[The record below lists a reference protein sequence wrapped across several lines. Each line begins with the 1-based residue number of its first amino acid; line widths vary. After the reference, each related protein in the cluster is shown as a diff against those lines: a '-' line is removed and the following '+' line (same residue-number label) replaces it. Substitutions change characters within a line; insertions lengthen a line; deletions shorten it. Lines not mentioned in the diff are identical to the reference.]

1 LAQTLLLCKVNQ
13 VKGKLVPQKPTIL
26 IVDRNPNVRKYLKRE
41 FGCEG
46 YHIQQAENCRKLLQ
60 MINDNPKL
68 DLIIIDPDL
77 PDVEEKLLLRKLQS
91 MQPRTQVVIHT
102 LIADYLAHC
111 SVRLK
116 TVFVEKDGNS
126 IERLKHVVAHQLNL
140 KRHAPDP
147 FLETASGVGR
157 QNKKGD
163 MPTLEDVGLVDCEKD
178 PLPPEI

>member
-13 VKGKLVPQKPTIL
+13 VKGKLVQQKPTIL
-26 IVDRNPNVRKYLKRE
+26 IVDRNPNIREYLKRE
-41 FGCEG
+41 LGCEG
-46 YHIQQAENCRKLLQ
+46 YHIQQAENCRILLQ

-126 IERLKHVVAHQLNL
+126 IERLKHVVAPAEFEAPCAGSFSGNRFGCWPAKQKRRYANL
-140 KRHAPDP
+140 
-147 FLETASGVGR
+147 GR
-157 QNKKGD
+157 CWPG
-163 MPTLEDVGLVDCEKD
+163 GL
-178 PLPPEI
+178 